1 MSITQLVQ
9 EKMCI
14 YCENQRFR
22 FRILACHFH
31 DSISMDVYTFM
42 ICNFGTVLL
51 LGDPYVI

>member
-22 FRILACHFH
+22 FRIEYWH
-31 DSISMDVYTFM
+31 VTFM
-42 ICNFGTVLL
+42 TPFLWTYTLS
-51 LGDPYVI
+51 